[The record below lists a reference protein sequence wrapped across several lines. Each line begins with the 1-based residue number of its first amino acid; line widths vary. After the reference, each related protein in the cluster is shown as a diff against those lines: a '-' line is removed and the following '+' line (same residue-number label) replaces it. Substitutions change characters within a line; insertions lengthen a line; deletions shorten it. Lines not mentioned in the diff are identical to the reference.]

1 MSTAYNDIGPNIMMK
16 APNIMTIGPN
26 KTVKTSNIMIKAPS
40 IMTRR
45 LQEHRI

>member
-1 MSTAYNDIGPNIMMK
+1 MTIGPNIMMK

-45 LQEHRI
+45 LQEHRK